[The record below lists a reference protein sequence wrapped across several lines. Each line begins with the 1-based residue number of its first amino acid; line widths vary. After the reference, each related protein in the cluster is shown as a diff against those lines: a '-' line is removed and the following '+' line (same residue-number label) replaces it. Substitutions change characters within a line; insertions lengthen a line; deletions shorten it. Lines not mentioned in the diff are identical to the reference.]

1 MINES
6 FVSLMFMILL
16 LGYLYFVLYA
26 IFLLLL
32 VGVYFRRFNNTRQR
46 SSQASRIIRNI
57 SRVKFSEDLFGA
69 INDENECIICMTSFG
84 PDDLITKLNC

>member
-1 MINES
+1 MVSVESVHFLWQVYGNVIYYNQYEDKNVAKCREMINES

-32 VGVYFRRFNNTRQR
+32 AGVYFRRFNNSRQR
-46 SSQASRIIRNI
+46 STQASKII
-57 SRVKFSEDLFGA
+57 
-69 INDENECIICMTSFG
+69 
-84 PDDLITKLNC
+84 